1 MDAESEHLVQKALD
15 ELIKLG
21 LQTVICIA
29 HRLSTI
35 RDADVIM
42 VMKYGEIVERGS
54 HNELMQIEDGV
65 YKALISRQLQGQ
77 KNAGLSATPVRESE

>member
-1 MDAESEHLVQKALD
+1 MQKALD

-42 VMKYGEIVERGS
+42 VMKSGEIVERGS
-54 HNELMQIEDGV
+54 HNELMQIEEGV
-65 YKALISRQLQGQ
+65 YKALISRQL
-77 KNAGLSATPVRESE
+77 

>member
-1 MDAESEHLVQKALD
+1 MQKALD

-42 VMKYGEIVERGS
+42 VMKSGEIVERGS
-54 HNELMQIEDGV
+54 HNELMQIDDGV
-65 YKALISRQLQGQ
+65 YKALISRQLQSRNNGM
-77 KNAGLSATPVRESE
+77 SASPMREAE

>member
-1 MDAESEHLVQKALD
+1 MLLDEATSALDAESEHLVQKALD

-42 VMKYGEIVERGS
+42 VMKQGEIVERGS
-54 HNELMQIEDGV
+54 HNELLQIEDGV
-65 YKALISRQLQGQ
+65 YKALISRQLQ
-77 KNAGLSATPVRESE
+77 S

>member
-1 MDAESEHLVQKALD
+1 MQQALD

-35 RDADVIM
+35 RDADTIM
-42 VMKYGEIVERGS
+42 VMKAGEIVERGS
-54 HNELMQIEDGV
+54 HSELCEMEGGV
-65 YKALISRQLQGQ
+65 YKALIARQL
-77 KNAGLSATPVRESE
+77 